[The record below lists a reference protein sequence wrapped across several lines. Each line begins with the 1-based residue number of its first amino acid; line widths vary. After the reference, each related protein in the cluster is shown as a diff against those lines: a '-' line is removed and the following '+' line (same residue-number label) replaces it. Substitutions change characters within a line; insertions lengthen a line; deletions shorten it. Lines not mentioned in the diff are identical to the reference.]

1 MDLSPATLEFLVNLM
16 CAQARECLLEKGE
29 LNFLDSNKE
38 SIDVDDCLT
47 VGQEAGHVSSS
58 MKILLL

>member
-38 SIDVDDCLT
+38 SIDVDNCLT
-47 VGQEAGHVSSS
+47 VGQEAGHVSSLI
-58 MKILLL
+58 KK